1 MQLRR
6 SSALVAGLLVLMVPG
21 LASCGFDAATQGYYT
36 PASGANNRDGVV
48 DVLGAVVVAGQPD
61 SGTFIA
67 SLSNN
72 SIVDEAAFE
81 GLAGGPD
88 VTITADEFAPV
99 RIPPG
104 GFVNLADDDGG
115 VVVEGEFGAG
125 QFMVLVLS
133 FAGGD
138 TVEVEVPVVTAC
150 DYYTGLDKSSTAGD
164 PEAYPCDDA
173 GEPDVSEE
181 PVE

>member
-6 SSALVAGLLVLMVPG
+6 SSALIAGLLVLMVPG

-36 PASGANNRDGVV
+36 PAAGANNRDGVV
-48 DVLGAVVVAGQPD
+48 DVLGAVVVAGQPA

-67 SLSNN
+67 SFSNN
-72 SIVDEAAFE
+72 SPEDEATFE
-81 GLAGGPD
+81 GLAGATG
-88 VTITADEFAPV
+88 VTITVDEFEPV
-99 RIPPG
+99 VIEPG

-115 VVVEGEFGAG
+115 VVVEGEFEAG
-125 QFMVLVLS
+125 DFLMLVVT
-133 FAGGD
+133 FGGGE
-138 TVEVEVPVVTAC
+138 TAQIEVPVVTAC
-150 DYYTGLDKSSTAGD
+150 DYYEGLDKSSTAGD
-164 PEAYPCDDA
+164 PEAYSCDDA